1 MMGSNTHHWIYGSES
16 LNGRWQEEVE
26 ERKGRCSQGIEMKGI
41 NTFTEPQIVG
51 PWSLANA
58 LTINTSFLAV
68 VCIALCSCL
77 LLCLSCFLR
86 LRRRI
91 SWQGRGE
98 RESKLNHRMSYRD
111 LEEGEQRAII
121 FSLLKKKTNQQTV
134 LFHQS
139 LYHKSLITHT
149 GRFVSFSV

>member
-26 ERKGRCSQGIEMKGI
+26 EGKGRCSQGIEVKGM
-41 NTFTEPQIVG
+41 NTFTEPRIVG

-77 LLCLSCFLR
+77 LLCLSYFLR
-86 LRRRI
+86 LRRRS
-91 SWQGRGE
+91 SWQGHGE

-111 LEEGEQRAII
+111 LEEGEQHAII
-121 FSLLKKKTNQQTV
+121 FSLLKKKQTNK
-134 LFHQS
+134 QS
-139 LYHKSLITHT
+139 CFIKAFIISPSLHT
-149 GRFVSFSV
+149 QVGL